1 MTVEFERRLPFGS
14 RFWQQRVYT
23 FSIAS
28 ATLFVVATVMAMAT
42 YPGGS
47 YSDHATVGYVFSRN
61 FFSDLGM
68 LTAHNGASNLVS
80 MSLFFVALTLVG
92 AGLVLFFIAFPR
104 LFADAPRAR
113 TWSVA
118 GSVFGIIAGLCFVG
132 VAFTPADILLEA
144 HIACVKFAFRAFPL
158 AAFCYAVAIFRA
170 EGYPTRYAWVFIAFG
185 AALVGYVLLLEFGP
199 KITTDAGLA
208 IQVGGQ
214 KVIVYGSIV
223 SVLIQ
228 AIGARQRANARES
241 TTRMSD
247 AAARAA

>member
-1 MTVEFERRLPFGS
+1 MPFGS
-14 RFWQQRVYT
+14 RFWQQQVYS
-23 FSIAS
+23 FSIAT
-28 ATLFVVATVMAMAT
+28 AALFVAATIVAMAT

-47 YSDHATVGYVFSRN
+47 YSDHATTGYQFSRN

-68 LTAHNGASNLVS
+68 LTAHNGASNLTS
-80 MSLFFVALTLVG
+80 MALFFGALTLSG
-92 AGLVLFFIAFPR
+92 LGLVLFFLAFPR

-113 TWSVA
+113 VWSLV
-118 GSVFGIIAGLCFVG
+118 GSAFGVIAGICFVG
-132 VAFTPADILLEA
+132 VAFTPADILLDA

-170 EGYPTRYAWVFIAFG
+170 PGYAKRYAWVFVGFG

-214 KVIVYGSIV
+214 KVIVYGSIL
-223 SVLIQ
+223 SVLGQ
-228 AIGARQRANARES
+228 AIGARERATS
-241 TTRMSD
+241 RM
-247 AAARAA
+247 RAATGPEIAALAA